1 MFVRLIA
8 IILTFNI
15 SFNFTYGQLDVSP
28 KEQPDQ
34 LKDTIFFRQIVT
46 DSLFD
51 SNQIISILSIKKN
64 SKKYKIRFVY
74 SSSELKGTSEFAEE
88 NSALAAINGG
98 FFDMDK
104 GGSVTYF
111 EMNDTVINRNISKK
125 NKWGKPKNLMNGV
138 VILDKNDSIIID
150 YAKQEQ
156 FYETSKDENTVLV
169 AGPVLYLNSKPVEMP
184 DLKFVKKRHP
194 RTCLCTTDDSV
205 VFITIDGRSKNAHGM
220 NLYEVQD
227 FLNSLKCIDAINL
240 DGGGSTTM
248 WIKDKGIVNN
258 PSDKKGERP
267 VANALLI
274 VED

>member
-88 NSALAAINGG
+88 NSALAAVNGG

>member
-8 IILTFNI
+8 IIITFNI

-64 SKKYKIRFVY
+64 SKKYKIGFVY

-88 NSALAAINGG
+88 NSALAAVNGG

-156 FYETSKDENTVLV
+156 FYETSKDEKTVLV

-184 DLKFVKKRHP
+184 DLKFVNKRHP

-227 FLNSLKCIDAINL
+227 FLKSLKCIDAINL

-248 WIKDKGIVNN
+248 WIKNRGIVNN

>member
-34 LKDTIFFRQIVT
+34 FIDTIFFRQIVT

-88 NSALAAINGG
+88 NSALAAVNGG

-156 FYETSKDENTVLV
+156 FYETSKDEKTVLV

-248 WIKDKGIVNN
+248 WIKNRGIVNN
-258 PSDKKGERP
+258 PSDKIGERP

>member
-8 IILTFNI
+8 IIITFNI

-28 KEQPDQ
+28 KKQPDQ
-34 LKDTIFFRQIVT
+34 FKDTIVFRQIVT

-51 SNQIISILSIKKN
+51 SNQIISILTIKKN

-88 NSALAAINGG
+88 NSALAAVNGG

-156 FYETSKDENTVLV
+156 FYETSKDEKTVLV

-184 DLKFVKKRHP
+184 DLKFVNKRHP

-248 WIKDKGIVNN
+248 WIKNRGIVNN